1 MSHESVVS
9 SSWTRHST
17 NTDSYPLV
25 GIAYMPG
32 CVESLAILSH
42 EVGIIIHNPHFSDVE
57 MKGLGV
63 TNLP

>member
-1 MSHESVVS
+1 MSHESVAS
-9 SSWTRHST
+9 SAWTRHST
-17 NTDSYPLV
+17 GNCPLV

-32 CVESLAILSH
+32 CVESLALSSH
-42 EVGIIIHNPHFSDVE
+42 EVGIIIHSPHFSDVE